1 MYNACATSRW
11 EAGRMDLTDYI
22 PLMIIGAV
30 FLVVGITFLVLWRK
44 EEREYC
50 QTISKRTD
58 VRKYLEHKSDSIQAW
73 GLKVGGIISV
83 AIGLVLLVMGAVFWG
98 CS

>member
-1 MYNACATSRW
+1 
-11 EAGRMDLTDYI
+11 MDLTDYI

-50 QTISKRTD
+50 QTISNRTD

>member
-1 MYNACATSRW
+1 
-11 EAGRMDLTDYI
+11 MDLTDYI